1 MMTRLPGASIA
12 ALTVAA
18 LILAMPALCAP
29 VLQQMAQSGATEL
42 VIYTGSSKAVVRQQ
56 SAVRLSEGANTVGF
70 EWATDSLDAASIR
83 LHGGEALT
91 VGEVS
96 RPAGQARTLQWSVVA
111 PQAGNYALT
120 TSFLLSGLKW
130 SADYRLVRSPQW
142 PAAMLSGWIT
152 VSNESGLDLQNVRAS
167 LVLGRSGAGADGIE
181 QAVFPIPELR
191 ELPRGASV
199 RAVFLRP
206 IELPVWTIHRI
217 DAEAA
222 PERVAKLLEV
232 QPPTEG
238 ALARTSL
245 PSGPM
250 SVLDPGGVVRTT
262 LSYEPGE
269 SFEVALGNERDITVK
284 RRLLERK
291 KSDVQFDRVGQ
302 VSGLDTTE
310 RYEVAVRSHL
320 GEAIEVEMLETVL
333 ATWEIKA
340 DAPYVLEDGTAELR
354 LGLPARGESVV
365 QFTIIKHSGTR
376 IPK

>member
-1 MMTRLPGASIA
+1 MMMTRLSGVSIA
-12 ALTVAA
+12 VLALAT
-18 LILAMPALCAP
+18 LTLAVPALCAP

-42 VIYTGSSKAVVRQQ
+42 VIYTGSSQAVVRQQ
-56 SAVRLSEGANTVGF
+56 SAVRLGEGANTVGF
-70 EWATDSLDAASIR
+70 EWATDKLDAASIR

-91 VGEVS
+91 IGEVS

-142 PAAMLSGWIT
+142 PVAMLSGWVT
-152 VSNESGLDLQNVRAS
+152 VTNESGLDLQNVRAS
-167 LVLGRSGAGADGIE
+167 LVLGRPGGAAGVE

-191 ELPRGASV
+191 ELPKGASV
-199 RAVFLRP
+199 RAVFMRP

-232 QPPTEG
+232 QPPAEG

-250 SVLDPGGVVRTT
+250 SVLDPDGIVRTT

-269 SFEVALGNERDITVK
+269 
-284 RRLLERK
+284 
-291 KSDVQFDRVGQ
+291 
-302 VSGLDTTE
+302 
-310 RYEVAVRSHL
+310 
-320 GEAIEVEMLETVL
+320 
-333 ATWEIKA
+333 
-340 DAPYVLEDGTAELR
+340 
-354 LGLPARGESVV
+354 
-365 QFTIIKHSGTR
+365 
-376 IPK
+376 